1 MLRLENALHPPTDHN
16 FYYRYCVCRAVNFI
30 QHYKL
35 PSAKVIS
42 SITEVHVLNLVRH
55 NISLQILQGLELN
68 AAEPNVINLTKNT
81 DILSSK
87 SFIHIWDWFWFS
99 VQLYSFRLTT
109 VFQNG
114 TVPVKSKDTVE

>member
-1 MLRLENALHPPTDHN
+1 MLKLENALHPPTDHN

-55 NISLQILQGLELN
+55 NIRLQILEGLELN

-87 SFIHIWDWFWFS
+87 SFIHIWDCFS
-99 VQLYSFRLTT
+99 FQLYAFRLAT

-114 TVPVKSKDTVE
+114 TVTVKSKDTVD

>member
-1 MLRLENALHPPTDHN
+1 M
-16 FYYRYCVCRAVNFI
+16 
-30 QHYKL
+30 
-35 PSAKVIS
+35 IS